1 MAFEFDVEAH
11 KEEIEE
17 FKKVVQRH
25 KKSRNGILP
34 VLQDAQ
40 NRFGYYSDRKSVV

>member
-17 FKKVVQRH
+17 FKRVETEFFRYCRMH
-25 KKSRNGILP
+25 KIVSVI
-34 VLQDAQ
+34 
-40 NRFGYYSDRKSVV
+40 FRKRL